1 MVKRTR
7 KRNSSRRRNSTR
19 KYYRRRN
26 SVRKY
31 SRKRNNYRNN
41 TRRRNTRY
49 RNTRRRNIRKTRRR
63 NTRRTK
69 KRMMGGGFDRFSNE
83 YKKLY
88 DNPEWVNTGH
98 RLYKGRNPFCLIC
111 DRDFSRL
118 SLWKHHCRRCGM
130 SVCGDCSQEATVGKL
145 DKWLEDKKPHELQE
159 VKNNKSKLICNLCAN
174 GGPLSLIDES
184 EHAATGTKP
193 YEVATA
199 TLISM
204 GYPKALVDEQIEKG
218 AGYKGSTPDEKV
230 RAVVE
235 YFIKQKIYPT
245 GGARS
250 EPQPQPAAAALAA
263 PAAQPVAVA
272 AAPPAALSEATAA
285 GVTGDF
291 AGDDETQRQLMAQM
305 AQDRIERYKE
315 RLMQD
320 KYNLEDVEYVLQ
332 NQPQGSSY
340 DQYVEEIKKRQAPT
354 AVHGV
359 EPPQPS
365 LTPASPPLQLPPGW
379 DMRYTKDR
387 RPYYVDHNTQTTH
400 WDPPP
405 ALHQQSEP
413 EPQPAVAALAAR
425 AQVKSR
431 VKAVFFDFD
440 DTLITCVD
448 IYPNMNDSSKNHL
461 GGVDGSYKQA
471 VEMMMKENPT
481 LVVVGLYDGQGDD
494 DKRLCFTSTW
504 VTILLRR
511 LREQGIKLYI
521 CSSGRNANIL
531 RDLLKHNNL
540 PEDTFENPSI
550 EDGGWVPKSSAEDNI
565 THKVPYIQE
574 VMAEEG
580 YSPEEILFVDDYGF
594 EISKYVELVGMTS
607 PDNAI
612 QVKKETKDDEG
623 RVTDNE
629 GYGVKSF
636 QWDCDPF
643 ADPPN
648 VSLWP
653 GHEMRSLILGDE
665 YHRIMNKVNGE

>member
-19 KYYRRRN
+19 KYSRHRN
-26 SVRKY
+26 SARKY

-41 TRRRNTRY
+41 TRRRNTRR
-49 RNTRRRNIRKTRRR
+49 RNTRRRNTRKTRRR

-263 PAAQPVAVA
+263 P
-272 AAPPAALSEATAA
+272 
-285 GVTGDF
+285 
-291 AGDDETQRQLMAQM
+291 
-305 AQDRIERYKE
+305 
-315 RLMQD
+315 
-320 KYNLEDVEYVLQ
+320 
-332 NQPQGSSY
+332 
-340 DQYVEEIKKRQAPT
+340 T

-448 IYPNMNDSSKNHL
+448 IYPNINDLSKNHL

-504 VTILLRR
+504 VTILLSR